1 MGSSVKL
8 RANLLLLRPLLP
20 PKWPLEL
27 LTTERRA
34 ALGSLAAKLRACVRF
49 ARKHLTGTKSRS
61 RRDDNLKIIRDHR
74 GHVLNVRRSRIIPLF
89 TSKS

>member
-1 MGSSVKL
+1 MGSSIKL

-27 LTTERRA
+27 LTAKRRA

-61 RRDDNLKIIRDHR
+61 RRDDNLKKLYEIT
-74 GHVLNVRRSRIIPLF
+74 GV
-89 TSKS
+89 TY